1 MAELSGIE
9 LSVLKRSFEYIDQA
23 AVIASTER
31 TILHINRAAE
41 VLFGYDSS
49 ELIGQLT
56 QVLYAD
62 GDDFVRMGQ
71 LRYHDKAS
79 PQPKSVTVKYQDKTG
94 RVFFGMTHG
103 GAIHDEK
110 ERVIGFV
117 ALINDE
123 SARLAVEEALNTLH
137 SITSSRHLDF
147 KQRVQAILQLGTEL
161 FKLPIGIVS
170 KIEGSNYIVK
180 QAVHPEN
187 SLEEGISFD
196 LEGTYCSHVY
206 KANDIQGFHHVSE
219 SEIATHPC
227 FINFGLEAYLGA
239 PIFVDGHRYG
249 TLNFSSPIPSRPFIR
264 QDYELVKLFSNWVGH
279 EIARNR
285 DIHELHDL
293 NEKMTSMANT
303 DALTGLSNRRFITE
317 LMTEIFDKPHHR
329 QELAVAIIDFD
340 HFKRLNDDFGH
351 NIGDEALK
359 VFGALA
365 LSGRNSDVFARWGGE
380 EFLILLPNT
389 NLDGARAV
397 LTRLMEKLGDVRLS
411 APAQQ
416 YRLTVSIGLTLVQ
429 SKDGVESVLQR
440 ADKLLYLAK
449 QQGRNRIC
457 DDLHQ

>member
-1 MAELSGIE
+1 MTQLSDIE

-23 AVIASTER
+23 AVIATTER
-31 TILHINRAAE
+31 RILHLNRAAE
-41 VLFGYDSS
+41 SLFGYEST

-56 QVLYAD
+56 QVLYD
-62 GDDFVRMGQ
+62 DSDDFMRMGQ
-71 LRYHDKAS
+71 LRYHAQAS
-79 PQPKSVTVKYQDKTG
+79 AKNTTVTVKYKDKNG
-94 RVFFGMTHG
+94 RAFFGTTHG
-103 GAIHDEK
+103 GAIHDES

-137 SITSSRHLDF
+137 SITSSRELNF
-147 KQRVQAILQLGTEL
+147 KQRVQAILELGTEL

-170 KIEGSNYIVK
+170 QIEGSSYIVK

-187 SLEEGISFD
+187 SLEEGLSFD

-206 KANDIQGFHHVSE
+206 KANDIQGFHHVSQ

-239 PIFVDGHRYG
+239 PIFVDGQRYG
-249 TLNFSSPIPSRPFIR
+249 TLNFSSPKPCRAFIR

-285 DIHELHDL
+285 DIHALNDL

-303 DALTGLSNRRFITE
+303 DPLTGLSNRRFMTDLMSE
-317 LMTEIFDKPHHR
+317 LFTSIHYR
-329 QELAVAIIDFD
+329 QPLALAIVDFD
-340 HFKRLNDDFGH
+340 HFKHLNDRFGH

-359 VFGALA
+359 AFGALA
-365 LSGRNSDVFARWGGE
+365 LSGRDSDVVARWGGE

-389 NLDGARAV
+389 SLDGAKAV
-397 LTRLMEKLGDVRLS
+397 LSRLMAKLGEVVLP
-411 APAQQ
+411 APAQKHQ
-416 YRLTVSIGLTLVQ
+416 LTVSVGLTLVQ
-429 SKDGVESVLQR
+429 PQDDVESVLQR
-440 ADKLLYLAK
+440 ADQWLYQAK
-449 QQGRNRIC
+449 EQGRNQIC
-457 DDLHQ
+457 DDLHC